1 MATTKYRINISLPE
15 EVEEALV
22 KLAKRDQMP
31 TATKAK
37 DLLEIALELE
47 EDQVWND
54 IASHR
59 DKMNAKFLSHSEAF
73 GS

>member
-1 MATTKYRINISLPE
+1 MPE

-47 EDQVWND
+47 EDQLWD
-54 IASHR
+54 KIASHR
-59 DKMNAKFLSHSEAF
+59 DKKDAKFLSHSEAF